1 MGPLIIFHCIQ
12 CPTAVKIA
20 VGHFSFSLPLLS
32 FPVLIPVYRLLPAL
46 PKYFAGLCESFGAPA
61 APPPAFFHRKKP
73 LPAGRGFFL
82 VLVSFSETPPPE
94 ELGRVKKLS
103 LPAPSEAGRDEQLY
117 DCQKD
122 NLGQTAPVY
131 GP

>member
-82 VLVSFSETPPPE
+82 VLVSFSETPPRRAGE
-94 ELGRVKKLS
+94 SKKAFAS
-103 LPAPSEAGRDEQLY
+103 SIERNE
-117 DCQKD
+117 KR
-122 NLGQTAPVY
+122 
-131 GP
+131 